1 MFNKFR
7 KISNLK
13 SSINLLFW
21 FIILQIFSLHF
32 NFTTLA
38 EEPKNY
44 LKGKFY
50 KSVKDHFLVAT
61 KKMLD
66 NRFKKTVIVMLDN
79 DEEGSWG
86 LVINKPIGSI
96 PLGLLLGTSQDI
108 NNEKKKLY
116 EVEIPIFWGGPVNEK
131 QIYILHSQE
140 YKNETTIRFNGIS
153 VSRDYKILF
162 DIAKKKGP
170 KQSLVILGFSGW
182 GSGQLEGEM
191 EIDHWILSELNA
203 DIVFKEKS
211 ANKWLKAYEN
221 SFIRL

>member
-13 SSINLLFW
+13 TSINLLFW
-21 FIILQIFSLHF
+21 FIVLQIFLFHF

-38 EEPKNY
+38 EAPKNY

-50 KSVKDHFLVAT
+50 KSVKNHFLVAT

-66 NRFKKTVIVMLDN
+66 NRFKETVIVMLNN

-86 LVINKPIGSI
+86 LVINKPIGSV
-96 PLGLLLGTSQDI
+96 PLGLLIDTSQDI

-116 EVEIPIFWGGPVNEK
+116 EVEIPIFWGGPVDEK

-140 YKNETTIRFNGIS
+140 YKNETTVSFNGIS
-153 VSRDYKILF
+153 VSRDYKVLF
-162 DIAKKKGP
+162 DIAQKKGP
-170 KQSLVILGFSGW
+170 KQSLVILGYSGW

-191 EIDHWILSELNA
+191 ELAHWILSEL
-203 DIVFKEKS
+203 DDDLIFEEKLT
-211 ANKWLKAYEN
+211 NRWLKAYEN